1 MTEQDARKLVASLTE
16 EQKKLL
22 EKLLEAITK

>member
-1 MTEQDARKLVASLTE
+1 MTEQVARKLVASLTE